1 MSSDFRDQNPFAAPA
16 HAVFQPPTSI
26 NAVRGR
32 VTAPA
37 IALVVVG
44 AVGLAAS
51 LFNIGWAFVE
61 QGIDPTAPEMVRRFQ
76 QGAKGPV
83 AAAVQTAF
91 ALVNVLIIFGGVQMM
106 RFRSWGLALTAA
118 ILAMLN
124 FGSCCCVAGLPVGIW
139 SLVVLLMPEVK
150 AAFEQATL
158 ATAPGYHRPFGP

>member
-26 NAVRGR
+26 VAVRGR

-37 IALVVVG
+37 IALVVV
-44 AVGLAAS
+44 ASVGLVAS

-61 QGIDPTAPEMVRRFQ
+61 QGVDPDAPEMVRRFQ

-83 AAAVQTAF
+83 PAVVQTAF
-91 ALVNVLIIFGGVQMM
+91 AIVNLLIIAGGVQMM
-106 RFRSWGLALTAA
+106 RFRSWGLALTAS

-124 FGSCCCVAGLPVGIW
+124 FGSCCCVAGVPVGIW

-150 AAFEQATL
+150 AAFEQASL
-158 ATAPGYHRPFGP
+158 AAGAAYNRPFGP